1 MKRITARVRHGRRQQ
16 HINLP
21 PSGLGG
27 ISNGEDANP
36 AQAQRERDKL
46 TKQEREAL
54 LLSRRIVTDLYHNTD
69 NSLKRS
75 MARAGIEEEQ
85 DLISRLIHG
94 ADRLTDKQ
102 LEKLI
107 RTT

>member
-1 MKRITARVRHGRRQQ
+1 MSKT
-16 HINLP
+16 
-21 PSGLGG
+21 
-27 ISNGEDANP
+27 P
-36 AQAQRERDKL
+36 AQRKQEQRERDKL
-46 TKQEREAL
+46 TKEEREAL

-69 NSLKRS
+69 NALKRS
-75 MARAGIEEEQ
+75 MARTGIEEEQ

-107 RTT
+107 RTTRHVAVIVDPDKTDPLPPCPFARQ

>member
-1 MKRITARVRHGRRQQ
+1 MAKT
-16 HINLP
+16 
-21 PSGLGG
+21 
-27 ISNGEDANP
+27 P
-36 AQAQRERDKL
+36 AQRKKEQRERDKL
-46 TKQEREAL
+46 SAEEREAR
-54 LLSRRIVTDLYHNTD
+54 LLSRRIVTDLYHSTD
-69 NSLKRS
+69 NALKRS
-75 MARAGIEEEQ
+75 MVRAKIEEEQ

>member
-1 MKRITARVRHGRRQQ
+1 MAKT
-16 HINLP
+16 
-21 PSGLGG
+21 
-27 ISNGEDANP
+27 P
-36 AQAQRERDKL
+36 AQRKKEQRERDKL
-46 TKQEREAL
+46 SAEEREAR

-69 NSLKRS
+69 NALRRVMLRS
-75 MARAGIEEEQ
+75 DIEEEQ

-107 RTT
+107 RIS

>member
-1 MKRITARVRHGRRQQ
+1 MAKSPTQRKQ
-16 HINLP
+16 
-21 PSGLGG
+21 
-27 ISNGEDANP
+27 E
-36 AQAQRERDKL
+36 QREREKL
-46 TKQEREAL
+46 TKEEREAL

-69 NSLKRS
+69 NALKRS

-102 LEKLI
+102 LERLI

>member
-1 MKRITARVRHGRRQQ
+1 MAKT
-16 HINLP
+16 
-21 PSGLGG
+21 
-27 ISNGEDANP
+27 P
-36 AQAQRERDKL
+36 AQRKKEQRERDKL
-46 TKQEREAL
+46 TAEEREAR

-69 NSLKRS
+69 HALKRS
-75 MARAGIEEEQ
+75 MARSGIEEEQ

-102 LEKLI
+102 LENLI